1 MSNINVMRKNLGP
14 VTAYKYAVQQGY
26 TGTEQEFAA
35 LMASYAT
42 VAEEAESAK
51 DDAIDAKTA
60 AEEAQAAAEAAAEQ
74 AEGAIEVDDTLS
86 VRGRA
91 ADAAETG
98 KLRKKLSF
106 INDLLYS
113 GDGYG
118 FPLEFENGT
127 YRNTSVGKPLEKY
140 HEGEYDQIRK
150 VISTT
155 VFTLPCD
162 AKVTAK
168 EGYSF
173 TVFLASDGVITQ
185 NSGLVTEYELKKDTQ
200 YGMTL
205 LTTGGSDD
213 ISDTAVDDIITIS
226 YENTISKIENDLVVT
241 NSTVDKLYNSM
252 YEADVVDIPLN
263 KYSYFITE
271 SNLWRYSQNVKCVI
285 IRIDDLYDRIIITAN
300 DEQNAAIAFLQTDV
314 HTSETAPN
322 YAQGCTR
329 TVVSAGETR
338 TLNVPIDA
346 TYMYILITYQL
357 TDRTPDLIL
366 GTHLKDSVIIPL
378 GLHERPISVNAL
390 NIVKRCRQMTDIK
403 WVPAVDL
410 PRFMLV
416 QTSDAPET
424 AESQNYKTTFKA
436 GVEYKGIPYG
446 RTHLTMDDYGYTY
459 VTVGNYIGFDTFISS
474 VSNPKSKMCVEDI
487 SNVTGP
493 YSVIYAT
500 VCSGLTCYAL
510 DVEERSTGDIDE
522 IPGLSLIGIINNDG
536 VLLDDST
543 FKIGDVLNKN
553 NYHTAI
559 ITDIIRDGNGIIQMI
574 ELSDASTGGLADRN
588 YANGKIGGICRRKGW
603 TREQLFGTGSGKW
616 GSYSLY
622 RYSGDVTYTPN
633 QYVNVGDEFDGWA
646 IAHFPIMPYEGEGFV
661 YNAENIPDDSIHLVI
676 TLDGYNYV
684 KVFKDG
690 VEIDGSPFSVTSEL
704 DDIIVDT
711 IEAGDY
717 TAYLCNLENGQVI
730 NCTYPCHW
738 EIKEV

>member
-42 VAEEAESAK
+42 VAEEAEAAK
-51 DDAIDAKTA
+51 DDAVDAKTA
-60 AEEAQAAAEAAAEQ
+60 AEAAQAAAEAAAEQ
-74 AEGAIEVDDTLS
+74 AEGAIDVDDTLS
-86 VRGRA
+86 VKGRA

-98 KLRKKLSF
+98 KIREKLSVV
-106 INDLLYS
+106 NDLLYS
-113 GDGYG
+113 GEGYG

-127 YRNTSVGKPLEKY
+127 YRNTSTGKPLEKY
-140 HEGEYDQIRK
+140 YEGGYDLTRK
-150 VISTT
+150 VIKTT
-155 VFTLPCD
+155 TFTLPCD
-162 AKVTAK
+162 AKITAK
-168 EGYSF
+168 DGYSF
-173 TVFLASDGVITQ
+173 TVYLALEGVITG
-185 NSGLVTEYELKKDTQ
+185 NSGLVTEYNFLAGTQ
-200 YGMTL
+200 YGMVLRATD
-205 LTTGGSDD
+205 GSED
-213 ISDTAVDDIITIS
+213 ISETAIDNIVTIEYKS
-226 YENTISKIENDLVVT
+226 EIGKIRSDLV
-241 NSTVDKLYNSM
+241 STDNTVEKLYNSM
-252 YEADVVDIPLN
+252 YEADVVDAIGDTYN
-263 KYSYFITE
+263 AFITATGVWRR
-271 SNLWRYSQNVKCVI
+271 SNNTQCTI
-285 IRIDDLYDRIIITAN
+285 IRIDNYDRIIVTAN
-300 DEQNAAIAFLQTDV
+300 DDEPATIALLHTDS
-314 HTSETAPN
+314 HTSETVPD
-322 YAQGCTR
+322 YAHGCTR
-329 TVVSAGETR
+329 EIIPAGETR
-338 TLNVPIDA
+338 TFEVPSDA
-346 TYMYILITYQL
+346 VYMYILDSYETAV
-357 TDRTPDLIL
+357 RTPDLIR
-366 GTHLKDSVIIPL
+366 GTHLKDSVVVPL
-378 GLHERPISVNAL
+378 GLHERPISINAL

-403 WVPAVDL
+403 WTPAVDL

-424 AESQNYKTTFKA
+424 AESQNYKDLFKA

-459 VTVGNYIGFDTFISS
+459 VTVGNYIGFDTFMSS

-487 SNVTGP
+487 SRATGP

-510 DVEERSTGDIDE
+510 NVPERSTGDIDE
-522 IPGLSLIGIINNDG
+522 IPGLSLVGKINNGG
-536 VLLDDST
+536 VLLDDSR

-559 ITDIIRDGNGIIQMI
+559 ITDIIRDGNGTIQMV

-616 GSYSLY
+616 GDYSLY
-622 RYSGDVTYTPN
+622 RYDGDVTYTPN

-646 IAHFPIMPYEGEGFV
+646 IEHFPIMPYEGEGFV
-661 YNAENIPDDSIHLVI
+661 YNAENIPNDSVNLVV
-676 TLDGYNYV
+676 TLGGYEYA

-704 DDIIVDT
+704 DDVIVNT
-711 IEAGDY
+711 IEAGNY